1 MRFRETRFIV
11 ARTCTGKLGIIRGGV
26 NIRGTPLGGHFSR
39 PKQVVGVGI
48 MLFKDYLLSCSKEFK
63 LNGAEYIWSGVL
75 SNSLTSSI

>member
-26 NIRGTPLGGHFSR
+26 NIRGTRLGGHFSR
-39 PKQVVGVGI
+39 PKQVDVGI
-48 MLFKDYLLSCSKEFK
+48 MLFKGYLLSCSKEFK